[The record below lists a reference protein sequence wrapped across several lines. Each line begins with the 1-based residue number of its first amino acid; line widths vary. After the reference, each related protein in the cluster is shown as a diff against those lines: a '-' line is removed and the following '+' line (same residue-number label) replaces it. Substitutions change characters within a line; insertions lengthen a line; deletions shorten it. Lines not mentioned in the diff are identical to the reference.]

1 MNREARRRSA
11 VVIGG
16 TGSLGRHI
24 CAALLRGGEFHV
36 TAVARHEAP
45 VVPGARLL
53 RADLLAEPEETD
65 ATGEVG
71 DGDSSGGGRALRRLL
86 ADSDIVVNAAG
97 DSWRGTQDR
106 MVASHTVLVER
117 LLGLVPARARLVH
130 LGSVHEYGEI
140 PPPQAAD
147 EHCPERPTTL
157 HGRTKLIG
165 SRAVLAA
172 TAGGRTDGVV
182 LRVTNVC
189 GPGAPAASFL
199 GSLAERLRRLPPGAP
214 LDLTLAPGMR
224 DFVDVRDVADAV
236 VLATAAPVTGLVINV
251 GRGAGHTVADAAA
264 LMIGAAGLPRHRVR
278 THVATQPGNKA
289 GSTGSTGSSGAWT
302 KVDVGRARALLGWS
316 HTRSLQ
322 DSVRDQWE
330 ATGAQEPSRA

>member
-1 MNREARRRSA
+1 M
-11 VVIGG
+11 IGG

-45 VVPGARLL
+45 VAPGARLL

-65 ATGEVG
+65 ATGETDEAS
-71 DGDSSGGGRALRRLL
+71 DGDSDGGGCRALRRLL

-117 LLGLVPARARLVH
+117 LLRLVPARARLVH

-140 PPPQAAD
+140 PPPEAAD

-214 LDLTLAPGMR
+214 LNLTLAPGMR
-224 DFVDVRDVADAV
+224 DFVDARDVADAV
-236 VLATAAPVTGLVINV
+236 VLAATAPVTGLVINV
-251 GRGAGHTVADAAA
+251 GRGAGHTVPAAA
-264 LMIGAAGLPRHRVR
+264 ELMIGAAGFPRHRVR
-278 THVATQPGNKA
+278 MHVATQPENKA